1 MNICYK
7 YSPNGRY
14 AWCPF
19 LTHTQKDRQ
28 MTIPTQEIVDPA
40 LGRRQAESERKRE
53 RILEAAQACLGE
65 LGYARATVTEI
76 ARRAGVSNGLLYQF
90 FRNKE
95 DLVERVL
102 EETLR
107 DWVREMVPREDESA
121 PDALE
126 GMFRR
131 SVEFCRTHPL
141 LPAFLRDD
149 PELQLARL
157 QSTGSD
163 RIQPHRDLVASILER
178 GIADGAFRED
188 IDVQATADVVCQL
201 QSDYSGRA
209 YRNDAR
215 FPDDPRIIDAVV
227 DLIRAAVGT
236 IGR

>member
-1 MNICYK
+1 
-7 YSPNGRY
+7 
-14 AWCPF
+14 
-19 LTHTQKDRQ
+19 
-28 MTIPTQEIVDPA
+28 MTAPTQEIVDSV

-157 QSTGSD
+157 QS
-163 RIQPHRDLVASILER
+163 
-178 GIADGAFRED
+178 D

>member
-1 MNICYK
+1 
-7 YSPNGRY
+7 
-14 AWCPF
+14 
-19 LTHTQKDRQ
+19 
-28 MTIPTQEIVDPA
+28 
-40 LGRRQAESERKRE
+40 
-53 RILEAAQACLGE
+53 
-65 LGYARATVTEI
+65 
-76 ARRAGVSNGLLYQF
+76 
-90 FRNKE
+90 
-95 DLVERVL
+95 
-102 EETLR
+102 
-107 DWVREMVPREDESA
+107 
-121 PDALE
+121 
-126 GMFRR
+126 
-131 SVEFCRTHPL
+131 
-141 LPAFLRDD
+141 